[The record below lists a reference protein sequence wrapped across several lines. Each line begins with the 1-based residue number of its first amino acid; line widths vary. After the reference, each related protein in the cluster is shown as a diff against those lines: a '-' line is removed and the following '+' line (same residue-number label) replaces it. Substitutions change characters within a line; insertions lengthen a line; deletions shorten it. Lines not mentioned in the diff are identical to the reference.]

1 MILMAPCISIQWA
14 LRKDGTGSSQNK
26 RKKINDKKS
35 EKRKNE
41 GCDWLYKKIQE
52 NVWLAD

>member
-35 EKRKNE
+35 EKIKNE